1 LRDFQVY
8 IEDIIQAIDSIQT
21 YTEGLTY
28 NVFARDKKTID
39 AVIRNFKITGE
50 ATKQIPLTVRQE
62 YPKVPWREMAGMR
75 DKLIHGYFGVQ
86 LDVVWKTITER
97 IPTVRLLIT
106 EVLTELKEE
115 NSKS

>member
-8 IEDIIQAIDSIQT
+8 IEDIIQAINSIQA

-28 NVFARDKKTID
+28 EGFVCDKKTID
-39 AVIRNFKITGE
+39 AVIRNFEIIGE
-50 ATKQIPLTVRQE
+50 ATKQIPLDIRQQ

-86 LDVVWKTITER
+86 LDVVWKTIKER
-97 IPTVRLLIT
+97 IPTVRRLIV
-106 EVLTELKEE
+106 EVLPKKKAKS
-115 NSKS
+115 SKS